1 MTEFYRTL
9 KEKITEI
16 ALITCFSDESVGLSE
31 FTLLCMKFTNN
42 RIIET
47 PLKFIEKLISK
58 MFEFE
63 LAKAQYTDQ
72 NSIFNSMLNRFNKID
87 DLVTGL
93 QV

>member
-1 MTEFYRTL
+1 M
-9 KEKITEI
+9 
-16 ALITCFSDESVGLSE
+16 
-31 FTLLCMKFTNN
+31 CMKFANN
-42 RIIET
+42 LIIEI

-63 LAKAQYTDQ
+63 LAKAQYTDP

-93 QV
+93 